1 MHIESMLFLASRGS
15 SGKRHCSS
23 SSHRNDFSDASCE
36 SVSGS
41 SGDLKD
47 VSDNMLLLTKG
58 QSSKSMNEKEILSSS
73 SKINPE
79 ILTSANSSDLSE
91 NSTETSCTDGNV
103 VDPAVAECLCGI
115 LLSLKKEPNS
125 LSVASKV
132 QNVVPN
138 TISVCT

>member
-1 MHIESMLFLASRGS
+1 MLADSMHFLASRGS

-23 SSHRNDFSDASCE
+23 GSHHGESSLVTCD

-41 SGDLKD
+41 SGDTKNVL
-47 VSDNMLLLTKG
+47 DNTLLSAKG
-58 QSSKSMNEKEILSSS
+58 QSSDSLNEKEMLPGNSGI
-73 SKINPE
+73 IPE
-79 ILTSANSSDLSE
+79 IFTNENSSGLSE
-91 NSTETSCTDGNV
+91 NSREASCTDENV

-125 LSVASKV
+125 LSVNSKV